1 MISTPRFCLPL
12 YTRLGLMSGP
22 VLSSIIRILWMIPI
36 YSLVAWLSTYFY
48 KNAVYYELIG
58 NSYEAFTIAA
68 FFALLCHYI
77 APDLHSQKEYF
88 RGITPKQW
96 LWPIPWLQKC
106 CGGEKGMW
114 RVPRSGLT
122 WFNVS

>member
-1 MISTPRFCLPL
+1 
-12 YTRLGLMSGP
+12 
-22 VLSSIIRILWMIPI
+22 MIPI

>member
-36 YSLVAWLSTYFY
+36 YSPVAWLSTYFY